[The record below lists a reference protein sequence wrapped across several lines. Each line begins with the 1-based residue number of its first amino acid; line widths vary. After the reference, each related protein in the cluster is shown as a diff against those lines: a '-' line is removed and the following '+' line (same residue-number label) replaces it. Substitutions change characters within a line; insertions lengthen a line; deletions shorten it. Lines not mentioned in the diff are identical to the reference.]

1 MALIVKDRVQETSAT
16 TGTGT
21 FTLAGAVSGFQS
33 FSSAIGNG
41 NTTYYTIVNG
51 SEWEIGIGT
60 VGAGT
65 LSRDIV
71 LDSSTGSA
79 ISFTAGTK
87 AVFVTYPAGK
97 SVTTDG
103 VQTLTNKT
111 LSSATFTTP
120 SLGTP
125 ASGTLTN
132 CTGYT
137 YANLSG
143 TVPTWNQDTTGKSA
157 KTDAINSATTV
168 VNVSSS
174 SAPSSGQ
181 VLTATSS
188 TAATWQSPNGIPTG
202 GIIIWSGSAAA
213 IPSGWL
219 LCNGA
224 SGTPDLRDRFVV
236 GAGLTYAVGATG
248 GSANATLVSHTHTGT
263 SSFTGTALGTHN
275 HSASFTGSALG
286 THTHTATSTVT
297 DPGHFHNLPGNT
309 SSGSIRQTQIGVNT
323 TAVNATSSSSTTGIT
338 VGTTNSSESAGTP
351 AGTVTNTAASAGTPA
366 GSVSTSISTEGSSA
380 TNANL
385 PPYYA
390 LCYIMK
396 S

>member
-79 ISFTAGTK
+79 ISFTSGTK

-103 VQTLTNKT
+103 AQTLTNKT
-111 LSSATFTTP
+111 LTSPTLSTP

-132 CTGYT
+132 CTGLPN
-137 YANLSG
+137 AGL
-143 TVPTWNQDTTGKSA
+143 V
-157 KTDAINSATTV
+157 NSAITINGTS
-168 VNVSSS
+168 VSLGGSIS
-174 SAPSSGQ
+174 TSAFPS
-181 VLTATSS
+181 
-188 TAATWQSPNGIPTG
+188 G
-202 GIIIWSGSAAA
+202 GIIIWSGSAAS
-213 IPSGWL
+213 IPVGWL
-219 LCNGA
+219 LCDGT
-224 SGTPDLRDRFVV
+224 SSTPDLRDRFVV
-236 GAGLTYAVGATG
+236 GAGSTYAVGATG

-263 SSFTGTALGTHN
+263 S
-275 HSASFTGSALG
+275 SFTGSALG

-309 SSGSIRQTQIGVNT
+309 SSGSIRQTQIGVNAT
-323 TAVNATSSSSTTGIT
+323 SVLATSSTKVTGIT
-338 VGTTNSSESAGTP
+338 VGTTNSSE
-351 AGTVTNTAASAGTPA
+351 SAGTPA